1 MLRLTAF
8 SKKANFIGAIRD
20 NYISNFGPA
29 KWEGL
34 EQKEREKHSL
44 YCIECSRRGSTF
56 PNVTGPGRKKKSR
69 ATSTDNNTDTT
80 SNCHSAR
87 PIPHKVVVEAARK
100 AFSETNENFAKTFRT
115 PLARV
120 LPKVRELNLTP
131 RKTKNQKQQILRNT
145 QKKIKKAIM
154 SSWQKEGR
162 DIISVYGTRRCPVTT
177 SSVAYCSWKRKRLQ
191 KNVPR
196 GSKVRLFI
204 TKYPVLVLCI
214 WEDTHSRF

>member
-162 DIISVYGTRRCPVTT
+162 DMISVYGTRQSLSGHDKQRRLLFMETKKAAEER
-177 SSVAYCSWKRKRLQ
+177 SKRL
-191 KNVPR
+191 K
-196 GSKVRLFI
+196 SKTFYYKIPGVGTLYLGGYTF
-204 TKYPVLVLCI
+204 
-214 WEDTHSRF
+214 